1 MFLRDRDSDS
11 RCPLMVWLEPADLS
25 NQEKKSFQS
34 DAGRQERADK
44 RKADQKARK
53 AKGKARARSWGIQF
67 IRHDNSSDC
76 WVLSSRMT
84 GSIGASY
91 PLQTELCW
99 LWIGL
104 TMDLRS
110 GLNIVS
116 LITADCIF
124 LVVSSVVK
132 HVTSIEFFHR
142 CQDPCVQIS
151 YSPDELVGFL
161 LFLCNFLV
169 NRPKLL
175 MWCFFCFWGELRI
188 SCRCC
193 KADIPWDDSW
203 RFTSERHVISP
214 PIDKILRKAHLS
226 LWTDHAWSGWVLLHC
241 VSLTQCEI
249 HNYWCLAA
257 I

>member
-11 RCPLMVWLEPADLS
+11 RCLLMVWLEPADLS

-34 DAGRQERADK
+34 DAGRKERADK
-44 RKADQKARK
+44 RKADQKATK
-53 AKGKARARSWGIQF
+53 AKGKARARSWGIHF
-67 IRHDNSSDC
+67 IRHYNSSDC
-76 WVLSSRMT
+76 CVLSSRIDD
-84 GSIGASY
+84 GFHWRQL
-91 PLQTELCW
+91 P
-99 LWIGL
+99 
-104 TMDLRS
+104 
-110 GLNIVS
+110 NIVS

-142 CQDPCVQIS
+142 CQDPSVQIS

-161 LFLCNFLV
+161 LFLCSFLV

-203 RFTSERHVISP
+203 RFTSERHLISP